1 MVDCFLYHEANAQYS
16 SVIEFLITLADE
28 VLESDKAVKALE
40 ADAFPP
46 APPAPTGDASKA
58 EAEAAWAFSFTGAP
72 VAPIAEEVEVLDD
85 DLDEAVETTVPAT
98 KLAPATRAKSK
109 PPAAAASKPP
119 AAAAAASKPPAAAAA
134 AASKLPAA
142 SSDGPAPPKTALPVK
157 PAPPKTAPPKRTA
170 AAAAAASKSIAD
182 GPTPPRTAPPPK
194 ITKVKSAQA
203 SSSGARQPNQGL
215 QAPADGAPQPNQ
227 DDAQSARH
235 IAPAWASSEP
245 NLTSWD
251 EMLARMEATPAR
263 SVTHPCNSMIV
274 DSSIVIL
281 SCHLSYMPF
290 TYVADLSAR
299 WTRLHAQSSTSWR
312 STPRR
317 ATNRPAPTHPSAPS
331 ALDGR

>member
-46 APPAPTGDASKA
+46 APPAPTGDASKE
-58 EAEAAWAFSFTGAP
+58 EAEAAWAFTFTGAP

-119 AAAAAASKPPAAAAA
+119 AAAAAASKP
-134 AASKLPAA
+134 PAA

-227 DDAQSARH
+227 DDAQPARH

-251 EMLARMEATPAR
+251 EMLARMEATANPSCPQCNPSMQFDDRRQFDSHPQLSFVIYAIHICGRSLCQVDEVAR
-263 SVTHPCNSMIV
+263 AELYLLAQHSKEGYEQASSHTSISTVSTRW
-274 DSSIVIL
+274 SIVI
-281 SCHLSYMPF
+281 S
-290 TYVADLSAR
+290 
-299 WTRLHAQSSTSWR
+299 TR
-312 STPRR
+312 
-317 ATNRPAPTHPSAPS
+317 
-331 ALDGR
+331 